1 MSQPPDS
8 LADRPARSGGAAA
21 LMVGAGIFL
30 SRIAGFVRSRA
41 LAHYLGNSDAADAFT
56 YALRIPN
63 LLQNLFGEGVLSA
76 SFIPVYARLMEEK
89 RVDEARRVA
98 GAVVT
103 LLSLMVSLL
112 VLGGVLGAPLLV
124 DLFAPG
130 YQGEKRDVCV
140 SLVRI
145 MFPGTGLLVLSA
157 WCLGVLN
164 SHGRFFLSY
173 VAPVLWNAAIIAAL
187 VIEGRS
193 TRLGY
198 PLALAAAWG
207 AVAGSALQ
215 LLVQLPVVLFL
226 LRGLRPGLARA
237 SAHVRQVGKS
247 FLPVVVGRGVVQF
260 SSWVDAVIAS
270 FLATGAMAGLGYAQM
285 LYLLP
290 ISLFGMAV
298 SASELPEMSRAT
310 GDARE
315 VADKLRPR
323 LQAGLT
329 RMAFFVLASMAAF
342 LALGDVVVA
351 LVYRTGRFGAD
362 DTRFVW
368 AILAAFSLGLPA
380 ATQARLYSSAFYAL
394 RDTTTPFRI
403 ALIRVATGT
412 VLGLALA
419 LGGTRALNLPAH
431 YGVVGLA
438 LASATAAWAEM
449 LLLRRALT
457 KRLGQRVAIPGRI
470 LAGLLLA
477 ALIAAGAGVA
487 ARRALGMLLPA
498 LHPALSSALVL
509 ALFGGVY
516 LLASTLLGNP
526 QARAFAGALRR
537 RLRL

>member
-1 MSQPPDS
+1 
-8 LADRPARSGGAAA
+8 
-21 LMVGAGIFL
+21 
-30 SRIAGFVRSRA
+30 
-41 LAHYLGNSDAADAFT
+41 
-56 YALRIPN
+56 
-63 LLQNLFGEGVLSA
+63 
-76 SFIPVYARLMEEK
+76 
-89 RVDEARRVA
+89 
-98 GAVVT
+98 
-103 LLSLMVSLL
+103 
-112 VLGGVLGAPLLV
+112 
-124 DLFAPG
+124 
-130 YQGEKRDVCV
+130 
-140 SLVRI
+140 
-145 MFPGTGLLVLSA
+145 
-157 WCLGVLN
+157 
-164 SHGRFFLSY
+164 
-173 VAPVLWNAAIIAAL
+173 
-187 VIEGRS
+187 
-193 TRLGY
+193 
-198 PLALAAAWG
+198 
-207 AVAGSALQ
+207 
-215 LLVQLPVVLFL
+215 VVLFL

-290 ISLFGMAV
+290 II
-298 SASELPEMSRAT
+298 
-310 GDARE
+310 
-315 VADKLRPR
+315 
-323 LQAGLT
+323 T

>member
-1 MSQPPDS
+1 
-8 LADRPARSGGAAA
+8 
-21 LMVGAGIFL
+21 MVGAGIFL

-76 SFIPVYARLMEEK
+76 SFIPVYVRLMEDK

-103 LLSLMVSLL
+103 LLALIVSLV

-124 DLFAPG
+124 DAFAPG
-130 YQGEKRDVCV
+130 YQGDKRQACID
-140 SLVRI
+140 LVRI

-164 SHGRFFLSY
+164 SHRHFFLSY

-187 VIEGRS
+187 FIEGRS
-193 TRLGY
+193 TRQGY

-237 SAHVRQVGKS
+237 SQHVRQVGRS
-247 FLPVVVGRGVVQF
+247 FLPVVLGRGVVQV
-260 SSWVDAVIAS
+260 SSWIDAVIAS

-298 SASELPEMSRAT
+298 SASELPEMARAT
-310 GDARE
+310 GDARA
-315 VADKLRPR
+315 VADQLRPR
-323 LQAGLT
+323 LEAALG
-329 RMAFFVLASMAAF
+329 RMTFFVLAAMAAY
-342 LALGDVVVA
+342 LALGDMVVA

-362 DTRFVW
+362 DTMYVW
-368 AILAAFSLGLPA
+368 SILAAFSLGLPA

-394 RDTTTPFRI
+394 GDTATPFRI
-403 ALIRVATGT
+403 ALVRVGAGT
-412 VLGLALA
+412 ALGLALG
-419 LGGTRALNLPAH
+419 LGVTHQVGLPPRD
-431 YGVVGLA
+431 GVIGLA
-438 LASATAAWAEM
+438 LASATAAWIE
-449 LLLRRALT
+449 LWLLRRALAA
-457 KRLGQRVAIPGRI
+457 RLGQRVAIPRRVMG
-470 LAGLLLA
+470 GLLLA
-477 ALIAAGAGVA
+477 AMLAALSGMS
-487 ARRALGMLLPA
+487 ARHALGIALPP
-498 LHPALSSALVL
+498 LHPALFAALVL
-509 ALFGGVY
+509 SVFGAVY
-516 LLASTLLGNP
+516 LLACIALGNP
-526 QARAFAGALRR
+526 QAAAVVRALRR
-537 RLRL
+537 RLPRRR